1 MASEEMVQVL
11 RNHGVFAYGQE
22 SDIESVAEEWEE
34 YDFSPTQADQWLGA
48 GCFRASDAR
57 MMADFGVSPEQA
69 GEETDE
75 GVGAYQGTIG
85 YKFANCDISIEDVLR
100 LVEEVA

>member
-1 MASEEMVQVL
+1 MTSDEMVQVL
-11 RNHGVFAYGQE
+11 RNHGVMAYGNE

-34 YDFSPTQADQWLGA
+34 YDFSPAEADSWLGA

-57 MMADFGVSPEQA
+57 MMADRGISPEQA

-75 GVGAYQGTIG
+75 GAGAYTATIG
-85 YKFANCDISIEDVLR
+85 YKFANNDLDIDDVLR